1 MLKSIKPILG
11 VSEPLS
17 PVPDDAPALAQALL
31 SWYHTVKR
39 DLPWRQ
45 THDPYAI
52 WVSEVM
58 LQQTQVKTVIPYY
71 LRFLERFPSL
81 NILAQVELEEV
92 LSYWRGLGYYARARH
107 LWEGARHVFFRLNA
121 EIPKTYEA
129 LRQIPGIGEY
139 TAGAIASIA
148 FGVRIP
154 AIDGNV
160 RRILSRILAWPHP
173 IGSALSRREF
183 QNRLLEWMPTS
194 QTEGFGQTPGDF
206 NNAPGNFNQALMELG
221 ATVCLPKSPCCSAC
235 PVSAWCQAS
244 APELYPVKRAK
255 NKPSSIIRLTF
266 VLIREDQIYLQKRPS
281 KGLLADLLE
290 FPGCELPLQEVSM
303 NRAHQNFLLPAL
315 TGTLL
320 PLTPDDCF
328 SLYQKAVID
337 RSYDREAWE
346 LFQSSPALHG
356 PARHTFSH
364 RHWELYWL
372 ILPIKGHVFPNL
384 IREAQN
390 PPENSRWLSFQE
402 LDSAPIPTAF
412 QKVIDAAKIFF
423 PKLNLAAG
431 KRTDV

>member
-11 VSEPLS
+11 ASEPMS

-31 SWYHTVKR
+31 SWYYTVKR

-71 LRFLERFPSL
+71 LRFLEHFPSL
-81 NILAQVELEEV
+81 NKLAQAELEEV

-107 LWEGARHVFFRLNA
+107 LWEGARHVFSRLNA

-148 FGVRIP
+148 FGVRVP

-160 RRILSRILAWPHP
+160 RRILSRILAWPYP
-173 IGSALSRREF
+173 IESALSRREF
-183 QNRLLEWMPTS
+183 QNRLLQWMPAS
-194 QTEGFGQTPGDF
+194 QTEGFGQTSGDLNNTPGD
-206 NNAPGNFNQALMELG
+206 FNQALMELG
-221 ATVCLPKSPCCSAC
+221 ATICLPKSPCCSAC
-235 PVSAWCQAS
+235 PVSAWCQAQT
-244 APELYPVKRAK
+244 PELYPVKRAK

-290 FPGCELPLQEVSM
+290 LPGCELPLTASI
-303 NRAHQNFLLPAL
+303 LLS
-315 TGTLL
+315 
-320 PLTPDDCF
+320 LTPDDCF
-328 SLYQKAVID
+328 SLYQKTVID

-346 LFQSSPALHG
+346 FFQSSPTLHG

-364 RHWELYWL
+364 RHWNLYWL
-372 ILPIKGHVFPNL
+372 ILPVRGHAFPNM

-390 PPENSRWLSFQE
+390 LPESSRWLSLQE

-412 QKVIDAAKIFF
+412 QKVIGAC
-423 PKLNLAAG
+423 
-431 KRTDV
+431 